1 MKNIAI
7 LSFLLSFLLVSC
19 GDDSSSSAD
28 DSEKKINTT
37 ISGMAQ
43 WPFEEGTIV
52 SIYELDENFEKTGIN
67 YETKI
72 KNDSGEYSENI
83 KKIQSQYALLKAYG
97 YYSNLV
103 TGEQAKD
110 KLTLYALADL
120 SESDKLNINL
130 LTHLAHK
137 RTLYLISAKNK
148 SLKDAKKQAE
158 KELLKPFGIK
168 EINDDESTAL
178 LALSILLQG
187 TFPEEN
193 INDRLT
199 NYKNDIEKDGI
210 CNDSK
215 TATQIA
221 DWAYQQNLDS
231 GLTKIRSNIEKQKNT
246 PIFLHSKNTWTV
258 SGKPITD
265 LEAAQTNKKTKS
277 EKTQI
282 QKAISQ
288 TYISF
293 ANPKN
298 GERPQKKKKI
308 HIIGLT
314 L

>member
-1 MKNIAI
+1 
-7 LSFLLSFLLVSC
+7 
-19 GDDSSSSAD
+19 
-28 DSEKKINTT
+28 
-37 ISGMAQ
+37 MAQ

-187 TFPEEN
+187 TFPE
-193 INDRLT
+193 
-199 NYKNDIEKDGI
+199 
-210 CNDSK
+210 
-215 TATQIA
+215 
-221 DWAYQQNLDS
+221 
-231 GLTKIRSNIEKQKNT
+231 
-246 PIFLHSKNTWTV
+246 
-258 SGKPITD
+258 
-265 LEAAQTNKKTKS
+265 
-277 EKTQI
+277 
-282 QKAISQ
+282 
-288 TYISF
+288 
-293 ANPKN
+293 
-298 GERPQKKKKI
+298 
-308 HIIGLT
+308 
-314 L
+314 